1 MKRNVTFKVQ
11 NEVLKVNFGEFA
23 KSDDAKAKLAEI
35 ENLID
40 ESGVFDI

>member
-1 MKRNVTFKVQ
+1 MKLNVTFKEQ
-11 NEVLKVNFGEFA
+11 DEVLKVNFGEFA

-40 ESGVFDI
+40 ESGVLDV